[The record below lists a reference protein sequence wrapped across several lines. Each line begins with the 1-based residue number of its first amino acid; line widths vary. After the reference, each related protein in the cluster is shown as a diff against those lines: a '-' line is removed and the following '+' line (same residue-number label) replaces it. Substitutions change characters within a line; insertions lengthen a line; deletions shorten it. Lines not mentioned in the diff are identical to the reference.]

1 MAKTASRIDR
11 NKICA
16 DLTIVIS
23 KDISGHFIF
32 FFMKVYYFLY
42 SVITIIRKEI
52 EKYPKKG
59 CLVQKIQC
67 FFLKSRRKNSIVLSG
82 FLQIIHFQMLLEE
95 FYDNNNE
102 RKEKC

>member
-1 MAKTASRIDR
+1 
-11 NKICA
+11 
-16 DLTIVIS
+16 
-23 KDISGHFIF
+23 
-32 FFMKVYYFLY
+32 MKVYYFSY

-59 CLVQKIQC
+59 CLVQK
-67 FFLKSRRKNSIVLSG
+67 NTVLSE

-95 FYDNNNE
+95 FYDNNNK

>member
-32 FFMKVYYFLY
+32 FFFLVYYFSY
-42 SVITIIRKEI
+42 SVITINRKEI

-59 CLVQKIQC
+59 FLFQKIQC
-67 FFLKSRRKNSIVLSG
+67 FFSKIKKKKLYSAEWVFTDNTLPNAPGRI
-82 FLQIIHFQMLLEE
+82 LQQQ
-95 FYDNNNE
+95 
-102 RKEKC
+102 

>member
-32 FFMKVYYFLY
+32 FFMKVYYFSY

-67 FFLKSRRKNSIVLSG
+67 FFSEIK
-82 FLQIIHFQMLLEE
+82 
-95 FYDNNNE
+95 
-102 RKEKC
+102 KEKLYSAEWVFTDNTLPNAPGRILQQQ